1 MIILSIETT
10 GPVSSVA
17 LNRDGIITEIKNED
31 SYSHLKQ
38 LMPMV
43 TELLKEEGIEGS
55 ELDAIAV
62 SQGPG
67 SFTGIRI
74 GMVSAKGLAQ
84 VWDKPI
90 IEVPTLA
97 TFAFRDY
104 DWEEEGKKY
113 LYCPVID
120 AKMHQVYAAAYE
132 KGNREAVVPGSSYYI
147 NEYLGLLEDA
157 ALGYD
162 AVVFFGDGYE
172 VYKDALDSFDM
183 VHALAPEEDLCQ
195 TALGSAVLGAELFKE
210 GKLKSCF
217 DAQPEYYRLPEA
229 ERKFKT
235 KSLRLLPA
243 ERDDLGRIKEI
254 ENAAFEDPWTE
265 GMLLEDIEKS
275 IEDKRLLF
283 LTAKDPEE
291 GSSPCAYIIAFIIPG
306 TFAEIQNIATAPER
320 RRQGIARKMM
330 LEIIARAKDAKVKEL
345 ELEVKSGNTP
355 AICLYESLGF
365 ERTGLRTAYY
375 QDGSD
380 AVLMTKKL

>member
-1 MIILSIETT
+1 MLILAIETT

-31 SYSHLKQ
+31 SYSHLQQ

-43 TELLKEEGIEGS
+43 KRLMDEEGVIGED
-55 ELDAIAV
+55 LDAIAV

-97 TFAFRDY
+97 GFAFRDY
-104 DWEEEGKKY
+104 AWEEEDKKY

-132 KGNREAVVPGSSYYI
+132 KNNEAAIVPGASYYI
-147 NEYLGLLEDA
+147 DEYLQLLEEA
-157 ALGYD
+157 AKDYD
-162 AVVFFGDGYE
+162 AVVFFGDGHE
-172 VYKDALDSFDM
+172 VYGDNIAAFDIL
-183 VHALAPEEDLCQ
+183 HAIAPEEDLCQ
-195 TALGSAVLGAELFKE
+195 SALGTAVLGAKLFE
-210 GKLKSCF
+210 QGKMKSCY
-217 DAQPEYYRLPEA
+217 DAQPEYFRLPEA
-229 ERKFKT
+229 ERKFRT
-235 KSLRLLPA
+235 KSLKLLPA
-243 ERDDLGRIKEI
+243 LEDDLERITEI
-254 ENAAFEDPWTE
+254 ENAAFSEPWTKA
-265 GMLLEDIEKS
+265 MLKEDIDRSLEDG
-275 IEDKRLLF
+275 RLSF
-283 LTAKDPEE
+283 LTARDPEE
-291 GSSPCAYIIAFIIPG
+291 GSQPCAYIIAFMIPG
-306 TFAEIQNIATAPER
+306 TFAEVQNIATAPER

-330 LEIIARAKDAKVKEL
+330 LEIISKAKEEKIKEL
-345 ELEVKSGNTP
+345 ELEVRAGNTP

-365 ERTGLRTAYY
+365 ERTGLREKYY

-380 AVLMTKKL
+380 AILMTKKL

>member
-1 MIILSIETT
+1 MLILAIETT

-17 LNRDGIITEIKNED
+17 LNRDGIITEIRNED

-43 TELLKEEGIEGS
+43 KELMDEEEVSGED
-55 ELDAIAV
+55 LDAIAV

-90 IEVPTLA
+90 VEVPTLA

-104 DWEEEGKKY
+104 SWEEEDKSC

-132 KGNREAVVPGSSYYI
+132 KGNKDAVIPGASYYMD
-147 NEYLGLLEDA
+147 EFLSKLEVVSK
-157 ALGYD
+157 GYD
-162 AVVFFGDGYE
+162 AVVFFGDAYGI
-172 VYKDALDSFDM
+172 YKDSIDSYDI
-183 VHALAPEEDLCQ
+183 VYAQAAGEDLCQ
-195 TALGSAVLGAELFKE
+195 SALGTAVLGQMLYEE
-210 GKLKSCF
+210 GKVKSCF

-229 ERKFKT
+229 ERKFRT

-243 ERDDLGRIKEI
+243 ERYDLARICEI
-254 ENAAFEDPWTE
+254 EKAAFSDPWTE
-265 GMLLEDIEKS
+265 KMLLDDIERS
-275 IEDKRLLF
+275 LEDSKVVF

-291 GSSPCAYIIAFIIPG
+291 GSEAVAYIEAFLLPG
-306 TFAEIQNIATAPER
+306 TFAEIQNIATLPER

-330 LEIIARAKDAKVKEL
+330 LEIISRAKEEKIKEL
-345 ELEVKSGNTP
+345 ELEVRAGNAP

-365 ERTGLRTAYY
+365 ERTGLRKGYY
-375 QDGSD
+375 QDGED